1 MFLEATSYKL
11 IIMAKTNIIPFGDRV
26 LLEPLSKEELEG
38 KTASGIVIP
47 DTAEKERPEQGKV
60 VAVGAGKRNEEGKL
74 IPILIKKG
82 QRVLFTKY
90 GPTEI
95 KVAGKE
101 YLIARE
107 EDILAI
113 IE

>member
-1 MFLEATSYKL
+1 MSK
-11 IIMAKTNIIPFGDRV
+11 ISIIPLADRV
-26 LLEPLSKEELEG
+26 LIEPLEGKYKEG

-60 VAVGAGKRNEEGKL
+60 IATGPGKRGDDGKV
-74 IPILIKKG
+74 IPMGIKKG
-82 QRVLFTKY
+82 QTVFFTKY
-90 GPTEI
+90 GPSEI
-95 KVAGKE
+95 KVDGKE

-113 IE
+113 VE